1 MSELKIKVGL
11 ELDDDIK
18 ELIHRE
24 VIRQLQEYSNCS
36 VMING
41 DNFTW
46 SVIHKDDE
54 TSKVFYTCDKYT
66 FKKDEYDINKLKQD
80 IDELKCKINT
90 LIK

>member
-54 TSKVFYTCDKYT
+54 IS
-66 FKKDEYDINKLKQD
+66 ELKQD
-80 IDELKCKINT
+80 VDELKCKFNA
-90 LIK
+90 LVK